1 VAQLRRE
8 LALAGGAGQGGAPQA
23 KEVNGVAFLGQV
35 VSGVSGKDLPALI
48 DSHKASIGSVAV
60 LLIADLGGKVAVCAG
75 VSSDLLDRISAVDM
89 VKAAVPFLGG
99 KGGGGRP
106 DMAQGGGSDI
116 SNAAQAVEAVEA
128 LLQA

>member
-1 VAQLRRE
+1 
-8 LALAGGAGQGGAPQA
+8 
-23 KEVNGVAFLGQV
+23 
-35 VSGVSGKDLPALI
+35 
-48 DSHKASIGSVAV
+48 
-60 LLIADLGGKVAVCAG
+60 
-75 VSSDLLDRISAVDM
+75 RISAVDM

>member
-1 VAQLRRE
+1 M
-8 LALAGGAGQGGAPQA
+8 
-23 KEVNGVAFLGQV
+23 
-35 VSGVSGKDLPALI
+35 
-48 DSHKASIGSVAV
+48 

-75 VSSDLLDRISAVDM
+75 VSSDLLGRISAVDM